1 MNSESGLR
9 SGATPPSLSDLK
21 LLSDEKLMVQLRGGI
36 NDALA
41 VLFERYNRLVFAI
54 ALKIVRDRG
63 EAEDVTQNVFLEIYN
78 SMAQFDPGKAHS
90 KCGCSNTRTTARSIV
105 SST

>member
-1 MNSESGLR
+1 
-9 SGATPPSLSDLK
+9 
-21 LLSDEKLMVQLRGGI
+21 MVQLQGGI

-41 VLFERYNRLVFAI
+41 VLFERYNRLVFGI

-78 SMAQFDPGKAHS
+78 SMAQFDLVKAHS
-90 KCGCSNTRTTARSIV
+90 KCGCSNMRIIACLIA